1 MLRIAARMM
10 VFVAGVVAVAGIA
23 SGLSAQDKG
32 PSIKQ
37 VMKAMNGPKG
47 FVAKTVAA
55 GKSGDWDMAA
65 KYGAKAAECSAA
77 LGKNTPKKGDAA
89 SWEML
94 SKKYAEVGAD
104 IESAAKAKDLD
115 KLQAAAKTFGSAC
128 KTCHSAHK

>member
-10 VFVAGVVAVAGIA
+10 VFMAGVVAVAGIA

-37 VMKAMNGPKG
+37 IMKAMNGPKG
-47 FVAKTVAA
+47 FVAKTVDA
-55 GKSGDWDMAA
+55 GKAGNWDEAA
-65 KYGAKAAECSAA
+65 KYGSKAAECAAA

-94 SKKYAEVGAD
+94 TKKYAQVGAD
-104 IESAAKAKDLD
+104 IEAAAKAKDLD
-115 KLQAAAKTFGSAC
+115 KLQDAAKTFGAAC
-128 KTCHSAHK
+128 KNCHSMHK